1 MDKTTLNGDKRA
13 IKTRFFQQTPQ
24 RYRSQYN
31 GRLTGLNKEAAKM
44 AVGNYRASQVAL
56 GLPVRSASLVYVSTR
71 YGSGQKI
78 QIFLL
83 TFLKFFIIKS
93 ILGMISKNM
102 GVTANL
108 LI

>member
-31 GRLTGLNKEAAKM
+31 GRLNKEAAKM

-71 YGSGQKI
+71 YGLVKKYKY
-78 QIFLL
+78 FY
-83 TFLKFFIIKS
+83 
-93 ILGMISKNM
+93 
-102 GVTANL
+102 
-108 LI
+108 